1 MTGTLPALRNAV
13 TFSEW
18 CDVGTEDGA
27 WRTIRGERRGKT
39 RHYGYEESFAEAT
52 CIQNED
58 GSVEWQRVIT
68 HLDVHIDFDHHE
80 DHQLLPDEARLLAA
94 KVQAAAAELTALA
107 LALQLAA
114 NEVEVWTR

>member
-18 CDVGTEDGA
+18 CDVGVPEGA
-27 WRTIRGERRGKT
+27 YRTGRGERRGET
-39 RHYGYEESFAEAT
+39 RHYGYEESFAEAA
-52 CIQNED
+52 CLQNED

-94 KVQAAAAELTALA
+94 TVQAAASELTALS

-114 NEVEVWTR
+114 DEVEVWTR